1 MLRWKK
7 VLLGLL
13 FMAFASEAFAQ
24 GCAMCLASA
33 MGQNAKAAGA
43 MNYAILV
50 LLIPSFLFIVGVIFF
65 TFLRRP

>member
-1 MLRWKK
+1 MLRLKRT
-7 VLLGLL
+7 LLGLL
-13 FMAFASEAFAQ
+13 FLGFAPNTFAQ

-50 LLIPSFLFIVGVIFF
+50 LLIPSFLFIVGVLCF

>member
-1 MLRWKK
+1 MLKLKK
-7 VLLGLL
+7 TLLGLL
-13 FMAFASEAFAQ
+13 FLGFASKAFAQ

-50 LLIPSFLFIVGVIFF
+50 LLIPSFLFIVGMLFF

>member
-1 MLRWKK
+1 MLKLKK
-7 VLLGLL
+7 IVLGMLYLG
-13 FMAFASEAFAQ
+13 FASEAFAQ

-43 MNYAILV
+43 MNYGILV
-50 LLIPSFLFIVGVIFF
+50 LLIPSFLFIVGVLFF